1 MLGNLQANFHIS
13 LHQMVQA
20 IVTVLAVINPVVCG
34 SILLVLTPN
43 LPPMQRRL
51 AAVKVTLSILII
63 LVASALI
70 GLRVLSLFGIS
81 LDAFRIVG
89 GMIIAYMGLEMLR
102 GRQTVGQAAPADE
115 ATIAPSSLA
124 PLIMFAAGPGTITA
138 VVTLAAVHTPD
149 GFPATAIVAAV
160 VGAGVT
166 LATLL
171 LTIRVGSHLGRN
183 TQAII
188 TRFMGL
194 IVASMGMQFVLT
206 GLKAFLFP

>member
-1 MLGNLQANFHIS
+1 MPLNLQPNLDVN
-13 LHQMVQA
+13 LHHMVQA

-34 SILLVLTPN
+34 SIFLTLTPKLA
-43 LPPMQRRL
+43 LPQRRR
-51 AAVKVTLSILII
+51 AAVKVALSILII
-63 LVASALI
+63 LLTSALI
-70 GLRVLSLFGIS
+70 GLKVLSIFNIS
-81 LDAFRIVG
+81 LDVFRIVG
-89 GMIIAYMGLEMLR
+89 GMIIAYMGFDMLS
-102 GRQTVGQAAPADE
+102 GRHTVGQAPPPDDDVD
-115 ATIAPSSLA
+115 THSSLA

-149 GFPATAIVAAV
+149 SLPVTAIAAAV

-171 LTIRVGSHLGRN
+171 LAVGVGSRLGRS
-183 TQAII
+183 TQAMV

-206 GLKAFLFP
+206 GLKAFLHT